1 MTLKQASDDFLRRWQ
16 RYGKGEIRDGML
28 GVGSHTCLIRVI
40 AARRRR

>member
-1 MTLKQASDDFLRRWQ
+1 MTSYATDSA
-16 RYGKGEIRDGML
+16 YGKGEIRDGTL